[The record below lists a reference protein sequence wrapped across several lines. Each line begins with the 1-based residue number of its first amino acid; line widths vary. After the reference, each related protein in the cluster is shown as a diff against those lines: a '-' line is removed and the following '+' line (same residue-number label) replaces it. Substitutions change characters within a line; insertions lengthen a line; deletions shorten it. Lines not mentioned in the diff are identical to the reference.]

1 MMSQL
6 SFIKSIYKLASLP
19 NEWCLAKLYVKKAIC
34 FTNAL
39 LQLLILLEGNLEFLT
54 QRV

>member
-1 MMSQL
+1 MSQL
-6 SFIKSIYKLASLP
+6 SFIYKLASLS
-19 NEWCLAKLYVKKAIC
+19 NEWYLAKLYVKKAIC

-39 LQLLILLEGNLEFLT
+39 LQLLNLLEGNLEFLT